1 MKKKKTRTD
10 DDAVLSE
17 TLSESDSEDEREDT
31 DVLLELEAELAQ
43 SDNDERPA
51 KKPRYEDNETD
62 DEFPAELEAFIDKVH
77 TTRSG
82 RTTKPVD
89 RLG

>member
-1 MKKKKTRTD
+1 MKKKKSRTD

-17 TLSESDSEDEREDT
+17 TLSESDSEDVRGDAN
-31 DVLLELEAELAQ
+31 VLLEPEAELAQ
-43 SDNDERPA
+43 SGDDERLA
-51 KKPRYEDNETD
+51 KKLRCEENETD
-62 DEFPAELEAFIDKVH
+62 DELPAELEAFIDKVH
-77 TTRSG
+77 TRRSG